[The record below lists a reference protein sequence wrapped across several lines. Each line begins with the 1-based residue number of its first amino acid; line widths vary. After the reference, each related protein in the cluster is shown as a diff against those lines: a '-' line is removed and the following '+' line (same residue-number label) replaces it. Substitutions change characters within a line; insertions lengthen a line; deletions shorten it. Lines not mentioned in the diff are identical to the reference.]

1 MAEEQG
7 TKEKILQVAAEL
19 FAKFG
24 FAGTSVRDIAQKS
37 GVNLSA
43 VNYHFGSKHNLYWS
57 TVCDAHNKGECEVNR
72 LVAESKDLTDFAIR
86 FFDFLLENKGMFR
99 SIMKLMLTDGV
110 PDPDE
115 DIEQNIAGTLMPIG
129 SDDLR
134 AFVREQLGDLSED
147 AINFVVFNVFALI
160 IHFGMMHSS
169 SKIEM
174 LKGRNPFIVEE
185 NVRKVLAH
193 NIKAVENYVAL
204 VGDKFQF

>member
-1 MAEEQG
+1 MGEEKG

-72 LVAESKDLTDFAIR
+72 LVSESKDLTDFAIR
-86 FFDFLLENKGMFR
+86 FFDFILSNKPMFR

-115 DIEQNIAGTLMPIG
+115 EVEETIEGTLVPIG
-129 SDDLR
+129 SDELR
-134 AFVREQLGDLSED
+134 KFIREQMGDISEESVSFMVTS
-147 AINFVVFNVFALI
+147 IFGLI

-174 LKGRNPFIVEE
+174 IKDKNPFIREE
-185 NVRKVLAH
+185 NVRKAIAH
-193 NIKAVENYVAL
+193 NIKAVQNYVAL
-204 VGDKFQF
+204 VKGKF